1 MPWDYSIY
9 SDLNEEQ
16 KNVFTEAGETLFMI
30 QTTESTIQ
38 NCLIFALKDENIT
51 FEQVFS
57 EEKATRKKTLGQI
70 TKIVQKRIALHPQF
84 YKMLSEF
91 VEQRNHFAHQ
101 VFIDNK
107 YNLSNKEECKKLQN
121 YLRIIQDNAWNID
134 KVFWGYLLH
143 WMKETGVYDHMP
155 QEFKENKH
163 LKQVEQNSFH
173 LLFQKPGTKLT
184 HFVRIKKK

>member
-9 SDLNEEQ
+9 PDLTEEQ
-16 KNVFTEAGETLFMI
+16 KNVFGEAGETLFMI

-38 NCLIFALKDENIT
+38 NCLIFALKNENIT
-51 FEQVFS
+51 LEQVFS

-70 TKIVQKRIALHPQF
+70 TKLVQKKTALHPEF
-84 YKMLSEF
+84 YRMLNEF

-107 YNLSNKEECKKLQN
+107 YNLSTKEECKKLQT
-121 YLRIIQDNAWNID
+121 YLRTIQDNAWNID
-134 KVFWGYLLH
+134 KVFWGYLLY

-155 QEFKENKH
+155 QEFKQNKH
-163 LKQVEQNSFH
+163 LKQVEQNPFH